1 MHDWM
6 VDWFSDSLAA
16 LFAVDVTD
24 SVPDGMVAWISDCV
38 AALFAFYVTDLVIEW
53 LDSFNRRQ
61 N

>member
-1 MHDWM
+1 M

-24 SVPDGMVAWISDCV
+24 SVPDGMVAWVSDCV